1 MRYGSSKFRTVRYI
15 YRRYNYRYDIPN
27 MNYYRLPLYRSGN
40 SNHLRVYHNMM
51 NKKYTTALKLFKIT
65 TSGNPNPI

>member
-1 MRYGSSKFRTVRYI
+1 
-15 YRRYNYRYDIPN
+15 
-27 MNYYRLPLYRSGN
+27 MNYYRLPKYRGVVAGA
-40 SNHLRVYHNMM
+40 LRVYHNMM

>member
-15 YRRYNYRYDIPN
+15 YRRYNCRYAPN
-27 MNYYRLPLYRSGN
+27 MNYYRLPKYRGVVAGA
-40 SNHLRVYHNMM
+40 LRVYHNMM